1 MKIIVGTGLLAL
13 SFNMA
18 AAQESTIPGV
28 GFAAVPGQKGGQD
41 ITGPYDVVTDWPKD
55 IATLPGHSEWTFGAV
70 RGVFAESPDRVFV
83 LQVSEKPK
91 VERPEPRNMPE
102 VGASSVFPIDRL
114 PWRSGRG
121 PGTVGVDRR
130 VEHAILVF
138 NQEGEIIEEWTQWDH
153 LVRTPHAIHI
163 NPYDNE
169 KHIWIVDDQRH
180 AVFKFTNDGK
190 ELVQTLG
197 IVDKPGMDE
206 NHLSWPTF
214 LAWLPD
220 GTLFVADGG
229 ASVFVEGRNARVI
242 KFNESGDYVMQWGSV
257 GKPPNE
263 TRPGYFN
270 NVHGIAVDPET
281 RQVFVNDRD
290 NHRIQVFT
298 ENGKFLNDWSTGD
311 ARTDIHLIIYSPDR
325 ALWAVDRNTSKILK
339 YNLNGHLLYSWGT
352 WGAFPGGMWGVHG
365 LDVDQ
370 EGNLYTAAVDGARVQ
385 KFKPRPGVNPAFLI
399 QKSTQPAWR

>member
-13 SFNMA
+13 FFNMA

-206 NHLSWPTF
+206 NHLFWPTF

-242 KFNESGDYVMQWGSV
+242 KFNESGNYVMQ
-257 GKPPNE
+257 
-263 TRPGYFN
+263 
-270 NVHGIAVDPET
+270 
-281 RQVFVNDRD
+281 
-290 NHRIQVFT
+290 
-298 ENGKFLNDWSTGD
+298 
-311 ARTDIHLIIYSPDR
+311 
-325 ALWAVDRNTSKILK
+325 
-339 YNLNGHLLYSWGT
+339 
-352 WGAFPGGMWGVHG
+352 
-365 LDVDQ
+365 
-370 EGNLYTAAVDGARVQ
+370 
-385 KFKPRPGVNPAFLI
+385 
-399 QKSTQPAWR
+399 

>member
-18 AAQESTIPGV
+18 AAQESTIPGI

-91 VERPEPRNMPE
+91 VERPEPRNMLE

-121 PGTVGVDRR
+121 PGTMGVDRR
-130 VEHAILVF
+130 VEHTILVF

-153 LVRTPHAIHI
+153 LVRTPHSIHI

-197 IVDKPGMDE
+197 IVDKPGIDE

-298 ENGKFLNDWSTGD
+298 KTGSFLTTG
-311 ARTDIHLIIYSPDR
+311 
-325 ALWAVDRNTSKILK
+325 
-339 YNLNGHLLYSWGT
+339 LLAMTHRYPSDY
-352 WGAFPGGMWGVHG
+352 
-365 LDVDQ
+365 L
-370 EGNLYTAAVDGARVQ
+370 
-385 KFKPRPGVNPAFLI
+385 
-399 QKSTQPAWR
+399 